1 MQEHVKTFF
10 EKNSMS
16 ITTSLLLLVFN
27 VGIVYS
33 RMNQMDKT
41 DSDLTARVVVI
52 EGELRNQIALEVQ
65 MKDLKEALDLA
76 AKKLENYQDN
86 YIKFLQY
93 RGR

>member
-1 MQEHVKTFF
+1 MAVQVKTFF
-10 EKNSMS
+10 QNNAMS
-16 ITTSLLLLVFN
+16 IFTSLLLLAFN

-33 RMNQMDKT
+33 KINQMDKT

-65 MKDLKEALDLA
+65 MKDLKESLDLA
-76 AKKLENYQDN
+76 GRKLEAYQDN

-93 RGR
+93 HGR